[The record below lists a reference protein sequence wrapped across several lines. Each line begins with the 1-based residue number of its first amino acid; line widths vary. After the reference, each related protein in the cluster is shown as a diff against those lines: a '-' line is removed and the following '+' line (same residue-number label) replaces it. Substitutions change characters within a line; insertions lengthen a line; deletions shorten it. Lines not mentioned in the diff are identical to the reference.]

1 MNIIY
6 NYEDTVASCIIRD
19 NQDNVYYGMAVAH
32 PDDIDMANEKT
43 GLTIAKTRAQ
53 TQFITYKISQ
63 LREQLKSLQHLENCM
78 LQSKH
83 YNQKSY
89 EARMLHRQIKIKE
102 NQIKTLVN
110 ERLELREDLYRYLQK
125 KEEFY
130 KKIRKQRKENK

>member
-1 MNIIY
+1 
-6 NYEDTVASCIIRD
+6 
-19 NQDNVYYGMAVAH
+19 
-32 PDDIDMANEKT
+32 
-43 GLTIAKTRAQ
+43 
-53 TQFITYKISQ
+53 
-63 LREQLKSLQHLENCM
+63 M

-130 KKIRKQRKENK
+130 KKIRK